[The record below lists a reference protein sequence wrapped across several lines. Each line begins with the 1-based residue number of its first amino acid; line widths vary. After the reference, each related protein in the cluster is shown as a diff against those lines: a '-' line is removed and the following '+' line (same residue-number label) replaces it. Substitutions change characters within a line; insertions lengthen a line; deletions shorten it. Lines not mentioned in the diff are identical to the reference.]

1 MAETRRKRGAF
12 LDSSRSR
19 GDLSVLDKSED
30 SSTVESRREEEVKQA
45 ELEVKLREMVLEVT
59 APTIERGVMLQ
70 NHCEHLSNRL
80 ELQHQILTSM
90 CRDVQESKETL
101 DLVHQFKIQLD
112 NFWESQNA
120 LETKLLKHTKEV
132 MEQVERSAQ
141 ACATLTSTTERLSSQ
156 LSRAQED
163 TDFLRMDIMK
173 MQSNLEMGLKKNKDY
188 VDSEL
193 KRMDLSM
200 KETKDLMLNMC
211 EEIWGPEDPT
221 EVSPPSL
228 RRFDMQIRN
237 LQKTQQ
243 ETLKELQ
250 ALRLLDAQ
258 MQKVTAIQEGH
269 TEQLANLEEKHAN
282 LHDRV
287 EKLNKD
293 TKEELKK
300 TANQMAAY
308 TANLLREVRGSF
320 SKEVSELSSL
330 HEDVQKFLKETD
342 NAIQQLTEGLHAMGR
357 HLEAALREVRIDM
370 EGLDGKR
377 KRDKMCLEDDIT
389 NITKQVEHHTQAAD
403 NVLKGLEHMTNV
415 VGMALQGQ
423 RMGIALSV
431 QDYIDRKDITY
442 IGVRKDGKLKGKS
455 ATALDLS
462 DLTRMPYNPE
472 KISFQGSH
480 FERPQLMALCEKL
493 IHAGQEALASG
504 PSGLR
509 SDGRGRAERRSTP
522 LQAMAIMP
530 GRAESRGGRAESR
543 GQSEGRG
550 SPALSDPMNKRSRDD
565 RVSTAAT
572 TASKPFTADSTTFG
586 QSLGACSPLG
596 TSESHRLP
604 SLSPLTAR

>member
-1 MAETRRKRGAF
+1 MADTKKKRGAF

-19 GDLSVLDKSED
+19 GDLSALSKED
-30 SSTVESRREEEVKQA
+30 SSVLETRREEEVIQA

-59 APTIERGVMLQ
+59 SPTIERGVMLQ

-80 ELQHQILTSM
+80 ELQHHILTSM
-90 CRDVQESKETL
+90 CKDVQESKETL
-101 DLVHQFKIQLD
+101 DLVHQFKLQLD
-112 NFWESQNA
+112 NFWEGQNA

-132 MEQVERSAQ
+132 MEQVETSSQ
-141 ACATLTSTTERLSSQ
+141 ACATLTSTTQRLSSQ

-163 TDFLRMDIMK
+163 TDFLRMDILK

-193 KRMDLSM
+193 KRMDLNL
-200 KETKDLMLNMC
+200 KETKDIMTNMC
-211 EEIWGPEDPT
+211 EEIWGPEDPAD
-221 EVSPPSL
+221 VSPPSL

-237 LQKTQQ
+237 LQRTLQ

-250 ALRLLDAQ
+250 SLRLLDSQ
-258 MQKVTAIQEGH
+258 MQKVTGIQEGH
-269 TEQLANLEEKHAN
+269 TEQLADIEEKHGN

-293 TKEELKK
+293 TQAELKR

-320 SKEVSELSSL
+320 SKEVGELSTL

-342 NAIQQLTEGLHAMGR
+342 TATQQLTEGLHAMGR
-357 HLEAALREVRIDM
+357 HLEAALREVRIDV

-377 KRDKMCLEDDIT
+377 KRDKTSLEDDIAT
-389 NITKQVEHHTQAAD
+389 VTKQLEGQTQAAD
-403 NVLKGLEHMTNV
+403 NVLKGLEHISSV

-442 IGVRKDGKLKGKS
+442 IGLRKDGKLKGKS
-455 ATALDLS
+455 ATSLDLS

-472 KISFQGSH
+472 KIPFQGSH

-504 PSGLR
+504 PTGLR
-509 SDGRGRAERRSTP
+509 SEGRGRAERRSTP
-522 LQAMAIMP
+522 LQAMSMMT
-530 GRAESRGGRAESR
+530 GRAESRQGRAESR
-543 GQSEGRG
+543 GQSEGCG
-550 SPALSDPMNKRSRDD
+550 SPALSDPINKKPKDD
-565 RVSTAAT
+565 RASTAAT
-572 TASKPFTADSTTFG
+572 TASKPFTAESAAFG
-586 QSLGACSPLG
+586 RSLGACSPPG
-596 TSESHRLP
+596 TTESNRLP
-604 SLSPLTAR
+604 LLSPLTAR